1 MFIYYVGQYR
11 ESRLPVGNDRRNKMV
26 DGRISVLIVDDEE
39 IISSL
44 LKDFLEDMGL
54 QVTTVGNGSDA
65 LSALK
70 GCGFNAA
77 IVDMRLPDMT
87 GNDLITR
94 AFTIRPEIKY
104 FIHTGSLDYQLPD
117 DLRRLGLTE
126 KMIIHKPVTDIMS
139 IYRAVTGE
147 GTGEGS
153 TLK

>member
-1 MFIYYVGQYR
+1 MG
-11 ESRLPVGNDRRNKMV
+11 DR
-26 DGRISVLIVDDEE
+26 RISVLIVDDEE

-54 QVTTVGNGSDA
+54 QVATVGNGSDA
-65 LSALK
+65 LSALA

-87 GNDLITR
+87 GNDLISR
-94 AFTIRPEIKY
+94 AYAIRPDTKY

-139 IYRAVTGE
+139 IYNAVTGTDAE
-147 GTGEGS
+147 EGS